1 MDLEKTLNFIE
12 EKYLKKGFYIVPVH
26 YKSKK
31 PIYRKTEEIASNSK
45 DKIRYWLKTHWPCNL
60 AVYPKKS
67 GHIAIDVD
75 LDDPA
80 LNQFGMTKWKEL
92 IDDNGDLDTWK
103 QQTGTDTFHY
113 LVKAKEGA
121 KYLGHIKGEK
131 GIQTRF
137 SNYILVEPS
146 IHPDTGKMYKIIN
159 DKEPIE
165 TPDWLFNLITKDK
178 KELSKANSKMILS
191 LHYLEKIASQLSDKP
206 LDYDSWLRL
215 GMSLHSMSDSAEYL
229 DFWIK
234 LSEDNISANPS
245 GEAEICQAKWAGFK
259 DNDFDLISGHTF
271 TYICERL
278 GCKIPNP
285 ELEEDRLSFAL
296 YFSQKIEIEA
306 ELYPEW
312 FEEDGKQVC
321 RHKDFIV
328 KYINDLGYASVE
340 ANPDGAIIRLRHED
354 GFPVYSQLD
363 VKQTKVNFRSYFY
376 KYYEFTSKGIK
387 TKYKSAYDVWFEHC
401 SANRFTEICFDHK
414 DRPGALN
421 MFVPIPCSPMPG
433 DIPWLDELID
443 QVICNGNLEK
453 GKHLRQWTAHIIQKP
468 WERCSIVPDVSGS
481 QGTGKGLYF
490 IDILGAILKRYHY
503 KIDSSNG
510 ITDRFNA
517 PLAFR
522 LLTVLDEAAWNGNHE
537 ESNKLKSLTGNKTI
551 DIEEKFGK
559 KVTVN
564 NYCRYVLL
572 SNHDDAAAI
581 EATNRRYLVYRTNE
595 DYASRLDFFDPIFR
609 FLETENAANILYN
622 YFLNI
627 DISDFKPHLLP
638 HFDNLGQEAKEAT
651 EGPIAQYWLSRFDEE
666 PKGIF
671 TMGGKLP
678 SNIVYTDF
686 RDFAKENGLRLY
698 NMNAQA
704 FWRKTTKL
712 VPILKKVPKNR
723 TLISSSSASG
733 KTTRI
738 EYTIDPDTFKES
750 LQKQLKVDLKFYSY
764 LDLFEMDDFDSV

>member
-1 MDLEKTLNFIE
+1 MNLLDFLDKN
-12 EKYLKKGFYIVPVH
+12 YLQKGFYLVPV
-26 YKSKK
+26 KEKAK
-31 PIYRKTEEIASNSK
+31 EPIYKNTDEIASNSK
-45 DKIRYWLKTHWPCNL
+45 DQIALWIKKHPKCNW
-60 AVYPKKS
+60 AIYPKKS
-67 GHIAIDVD
+67 GLIAIDVD
-75 LDDPA
+75 LDEPEK
-80 LNQFGMTKWKEL
+80 NYFGTTLWNRL
-92 IDDNGDLDTWK
+92 ISENEEPNTWK

-113 LVKAKEGA
+113 VFKADENA
-121 KYLGHIKGEK
+121 KYKGYLGTEK

-146 IHPDTGKMYKIIN
+146 IHPETGKMYKVLS
-159 DKEPIE
+159 DKTPIE
-165 TPDWLFNLITKDK
+165 IPNWLNDLIVKKK
-178 KELSKANSKMILS
+178 KELSAATGHMILS
-191 LHYLEKIASQLSDKP
+191 LQYLEKISNQLRDKEIP
-206 LDYDSWLRL
+206 LDRDTWLRL
-215 GMSLHSMSDSAEYL
+215 GMSLHSMSDSQEYL

-234 LSEDNISANPS
+234 ISEENVNANPA
-245 GEAEICQAKWAGFK
+245 GEEESCSYRWNGFK
-259 DNDFDLISGHTF
+259 HDEDDLITGHTF

-278 GCKIPNP
+278 GCSIPNP
-285 ELEEDRLSFAL
+285 ELDQDRLAFAS
-296 YFSQKIEIEA
+296 YGYQKMVIEA
-306 ELYPEW
+306 EIYPEW

-321 RHKDFIV
+321 RHKDYIVDFI
-328 KYINDLGYASVE
+328 NGLGYASVQT
-340 ANPDGAIIRLRHED
+340 NPDGAIIRLRNED
-354 GFPVYSQLD
+354 GFPVYSQLET
-363 VKQTKVNFRSYFY
+363 KQLKTDFRFYFF
-376 KYYEFTSKGIK
+376 KYYKS
-387 TKYKSAYDVWFEHC
+387 TKNGYEARYRSAFDVWFEHC
-401 SANRFTEICFDHK
+401 HSKHFTEICFDHK

-433 DIPWLDELID
+433 DIPWIDELID

-490 IDILGAILKRYHY
+490 IDILGAVLKRYHY

-595 DYASRLDFFDPIFR
+595 EYASRLDFFDPIFK
-609 FLETENAANILYN
+609 FLETENAANIIYN

-651 EGPIAQYWLSRFDEE
+651 EGPVAQYWLSRFDEE
-666 PKGIF
+666 PKGLF
-671 TMGGKLP
+671 TATGKLP
-678 SNIVYTDF
+678 TNTVYNDF
-686 RDFAKENGLRLY
+686 RDFCKENGLRYY
-698 NMNAQA
+698 NMNSQA

-712 VPILKKVPKNR
+712 VPILKKTVKKRSNFGDGNSR
-723 TLISSSSASG
+723 TS
-733 KTTRI
+733 RV
-738 EYTIDPDTFKES
+738 EYTIDPDDFKNS
-750 LQKQLKVDLKFYSY
+750 LQKHLKVDLKFYSY
-764 LDLFEMDDFDSV
+764 LDLFESDDFDSV